1 MTRRLKIFIAD
12 DDAFFL
18 SAIQLI
24 IQEEEGMEVV
34 ETAGNGV
41 EASQKIREL
50 MPDIVLMDSK
60 CPR

>member
-34 ETAGNGV
+34 GTSGTASRHCRKSG
-41 EASQKIREL
+41 S
-50 MPDIVLMDSK
+50 
-60 CPR
+60 